1 MEPCPRINISFL
13 STSFPRFEGDFSGN
27 FIFRYAQE
35 LSNLG
40 TDIEIIAPDDPASL
54 PLSENFSLVRFP
66 YFFPRS
72 WQTLAYGSGI
82 MNKRSVLSWLQ
93 LPFLLIKFFL
103 AALRS
108 TRKTQLVHAFWSAS
122 GIIALAVRLFK
133 SKPVVLTLWGSDK
146 LVAQIPILSKLI
158 ISVLNTADAIICED
172 NNIKSLLV
180 SRGLDSKKITLIP
193 NGIDLQSFQPGDPME
208 AKRSLGLQ
216 DDQHIMLSIGSLN
229 KTKNHALLINT
240 FAEIASSKKSWH
252 LYIIGEG
259 EEQQSLEKQIIDLQL
274 EQKVTLLGLLNH
286 NSISKWLKAADIFVL
301 PSQNEGTP
309 NALLEAMAC
318 GLPVIA
324 SKVGGIPDLIH
335 DNTEGL
341 LFESG
346 SKDDLKEKLNRLIQ
360 DKQLQKM
367 LAKNAQKK
375 ISTHYDSWENQAKK
389 LLALYE
395 QLLSSRKK

>member
-1 MEPCPRINISFL
+1 MEPCPRIKISFL
-13 STSFPRFEGDFSGN
+13 TTSFPRFEGDFSGN

-35 LSNLG
+35 LSNIG
-40 TDIEIIAPDDPASL
+40 TDIEVIAPDDPASL
-54 PLSENFSLVRFP
+54 SLSENFSLVRFP

-72 WQTLAYGSGI
+72 CQTLAYGSGI
-82 MNKRSVLSWLQ
+82 INSRSVLSWLQ
-93 LPFLLIKFFL
+93 LPFLLINFFF

-122 GIIALAVRLFK
+122 GIIALAVRKFK
-133 SKPVVLTLWGSDK
+133 PRPVVITLWGSDM

-158 ISVLNTADAIICED
+158 IRILNTADAIVCED
-172 NNIKSLLV
+172 NNLKSILV
-180 SRGLDSKKITLIP
+180 TRGLDSKKITLIR
-193 NGIDLQSFQPGDPME
+193 NGIDFQSFQPGDSKE
-208 AKRSLGLQ
+208 SKRSLGLK
-216 DDQHIMLSIGSLN
+216 DDQPIMLSIGSLN

-240 FAEIASSKKSWH
+240 FAEIATSKNSWH

-259 EEQQSLEKQIIDLQL
+259 EQQQSLEKQIADLKL
-274 EQKVTLLGLLNH
+274 KEKVTLLGLLAPD
-286 NSISKWLKAADIFVL
+286 SISQWLKAADIFVH

-309 NALLEAMAC
+309 NVLLEAMAS
-318 GLPVIA
+318 GLPVVA
-324 SKVGGIPDLIH
+324 SKVGGIPELIQ

-346 SKDDLKEKLNRLIQ
+346 SKKELKEKLNRLIQ
-360 DKQLQKM
+360 NKQLQKV
-367 LAKNAQKK
+367 LAENAPKK

>member
-13 STSFPRFEGDFSGN
+13 TTSFPRFEGDFSGN

-35 LSNLG
+35 LANIG

-54 PLSENFSLVRFP
+54 SLSENFSLIRFP

-82 MNKRSVLSWLQ
+82 MNKRSVLSWVQ
-93 LPFLLIKFFL
+93 LPFLLINFFL

-122 GIIALAVRLFK
+122 GVIALAVRSFK
-133 SKPVVLTLWGSDK
+133 SRPVVITLWGSDK
-146 LVAQIPILSKLI
+146 LIAQIPILSKLMI
-158 ISVLNTADAIICED
+158 RILNTADAIVCED
-172 NNIKSLLV
+172 NNIKSILV
-180 SRGLDSKKITLIP
+180 TRGLDSKKITLIR
-193 NGIDLQSFQPGDPME
+193 NGIDLQSFQSGNPIE

-216 DDQHIMLSIGSLN
+216 DDQPIMLSIGSLN

-240 FAEIASSKKSWH
+240 FAELAASKNSWH

-259 EEQQSLEKQIIDLQL
+259 EEQQSLEKQIIDLKL
-274 EQKVTLLGLLNH
+274 EQKTTLLGLLDH

-301 PSQNEGTP
+301 PSQSEGTP
-309 NALLEAMAC
+309 NALLEAMAS

-324 SKVGGIPDLIH
+324 SKVGGIPELIN

-360 DKQLQKM
+360 DKQLQKT
-367 LAKNAQKK
+367 LAKNAQQK
-375 ISTHYDSWENQAKK
+375 ITTHYGSWRNQAEK

>member
-1 MEPCPRINISFL
+1 MKPCPQINISFL
-13 STSFPRFEGDFSGN
+13 STSFPRFEGDFAGN
-27 FIFRYAQE
+27 FVFHYAQE
-35 LSNLG
+35 LCNLG
-40 TDIEIIAPDDPASL
+40 VNVEVIAPDNPKSL

-66 YFFPRS
+66 YFYPRS

-82 MNKRSVLSWLQ
+82 INQRSVLAWLQ
-93 LPFLLIKFFL
+93 LPFLLINFFL
-103 AALRS
+103 TALRS
-108 TRKTQLVHAFWSAS
+108 RRKTQLVHAFWSVS
-122 GIIALAVRLFK
+122 GIIALAVKIFK
-133 SKPVVLTLWGSDK
+133 SSPVVITLWGSDK
-146 LVAQIPILSKLI
+146 LIAQIPIISKLI
-158 ISVLNTADAIICED
+158 IMILNTADAIICED
-172 NNIKSLLV
+172 NNLKSILV
-180 SRGLDSKKITLIP
+180 SRGLDSKKITLIR
-193 NGIDLQSFQPGDPME
+193 NGIDLQTFQPGDPME
-208 AKRSLGLQ
+208 TKKTLGLKS
-216 DDQHIMLSIGSLN
+216 DQNIMLSIGSLN

-240 FAEIASSKKSWH
+240 FSEIAASNNTWH

-259 EEQQSLEKQIIDLQL
+259 EEQQNLKKQIIDSKM
-274 EQKVTLLGLLNH
+274 EQNTTLLGLLDH

-324 SKVGGIPDLIH
+324 SKVGGVAELIQ

-341 LFESG
+341 LFEPG
-346 SKDDLKEKLNRLIQ
+346 SKNDLKEKLNRLTQ

-375 ISTHYDSWENQAKK
+375 ISTHYGSWKNQAEK

-395 QLLSSRKK
+395 QLLSSSKK